1 MSINEAVNVLRK
13 YEIDVDLRA
22 ERVTDSAMEIYSE
35 ISRWRISL
43 SEQEH
48 ITLFDAIWELGN
60 ISRGKNMPISPNII
74 RRTDIKAKVLKG
86 YSNRTVLII
95 KY

>member
-35 ISRWRISL
+35 ISRRRISL
-43 SEQEH
+43 SEQ
-48 ITLFDAIWELGN
+48 
-60 ISRGKNMPISPNII
+60 
-74 RRTDIKAKVLKG
+74 
-86 YSNRTVLII
+86 
-95 KY
+95 